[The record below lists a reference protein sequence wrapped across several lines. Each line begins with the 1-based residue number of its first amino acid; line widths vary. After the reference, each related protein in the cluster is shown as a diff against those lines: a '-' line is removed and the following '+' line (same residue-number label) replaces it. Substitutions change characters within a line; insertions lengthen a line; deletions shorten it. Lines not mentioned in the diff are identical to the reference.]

1 MRTVFFRPDEP
12 DSVIGSAVWKADGI
26 DVEAEDESVREAI
39 QKVFR
44 PTPVVIDDP
53 SMRSYGTA
61 GPVVL
66 PPGSLQWFRAAAE
79 ARADSEGLG
88 VRLVPESEGA
98 MGWDPAGA
106 YRTFNDA
113 IERRA
118 RIGAAPRT
126 GTFD

>member
-1 MRTVFFRPDEP
+1 MRAAFYRPEAP
-12 DSVIGSAVWKADGI
+12 DSIIGSAVWKADGI
-26 DVEAEDESVREAI
+26 DVEAEDESVRRAI
-39 QKVFR
+39 RRIFR
-44 PTPVVIDDP
+44 PTPVVFDDP
-53 SMRSYGTA
+53 SLRSYGTA

-79 ARADSEGLG
+79 ARSDSERLG

-113 IERRA
+113 IERKA
-118 RIGAAPRT
+118 RIGIGPRT
-126 GTFD
+126 GTVD